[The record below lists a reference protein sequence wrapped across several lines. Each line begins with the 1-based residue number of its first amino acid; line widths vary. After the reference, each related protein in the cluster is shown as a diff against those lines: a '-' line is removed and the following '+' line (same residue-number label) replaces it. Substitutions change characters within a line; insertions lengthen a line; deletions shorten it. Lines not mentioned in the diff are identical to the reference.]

1 MQLSKREVV
10 WTSQEARPRIRR
22 KKTGDGTMHLGEES
36 EEDRSRDGCTV
47 NGDMRAIGTT
57 KDEVQ
62 DRTGWRRI
70 VFAAATPR
78 PIGSGLK
85 KKAA

>member
-1 MQLSKREVV
+1 
-10 WTSQEARPRIRR
+10 
-22 KKTGDGTMHLGEES
+22 MHLGEES

-47 NGDMRAIGTT
+47 NGDMRATGTT

-70 VFAAATPR
+70 VFDFHASWTLHLSSFHSEKLHRMISSCPDASP
-78 PIGSGLK
+78 L
-85 KKAA
+85 